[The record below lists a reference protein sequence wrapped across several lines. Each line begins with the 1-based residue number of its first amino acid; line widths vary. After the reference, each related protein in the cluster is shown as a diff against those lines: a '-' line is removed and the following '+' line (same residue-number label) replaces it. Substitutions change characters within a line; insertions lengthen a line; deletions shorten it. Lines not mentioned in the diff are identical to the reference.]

1 LFGDSIDFDFSAMYP
16 NSICSFNIF
25 AATMIGKL
33 FIEDGEILKRYDDD
47 AGKEF
52 VEDLIAK
59 NVVFLG
65 EKWFNLPPYEYVAN
79 EVYRRLKTAV

>member
-1 LFGDSIDFDFSAMYP
+1 
-16 NSICSFNIF
+16 
-25 AATMIGKL
+25 MIGKL
-33 FIEDGEILKRYDDD
+33 FIEDGDQLKTYDED

-65 EKWFNLPPYEYVAN
+65 EKWFGMPSYENIAS
-79 EVYRRLKTAV
+79 EVFHRMKMAA

>member
-1 LFGDSIDFDFSAMYP
+1 MMYP

-33 FIEDGEILKRYDDD
+33 FIEDGDKYKTYDED

-59 NVVFLG
+59 DMNFMG
-65 EKWFNLPPYEYVAN
+65 HKWFGLPTYEDLTRELEIELGLVA
-79 EVYRRLKTAV
+79 

>member
-1 LFGDSIDFDFSAMYP
+1 MYP

-33 FIEDGEILKRYDDD
+33 FIEGGDMIKRYAED
-47 AGKEF
+47 AGKEY

-59 NVVFLG
+59 DTIFLG
-65 EKWFNLPPYEYVAN
+65 NKWYGLPDFPTLVSIMTRELRLHSSVA
-79 EVYRRLKTAV
+79 